1 MKFAKKTNKRV
12 PHAGLYVLTD
22 QDLIPTERLVET
34 VALAISGG
42 AVMVQYRNKSADTAL
57 REREATALRG
67 LCWQHR
73 VPLIIND
80 DVELARRIG
89 ADGVHLGKDDMK
101 VREARAL
108 LGDTAIIGASSYNLF
123 QNGLRA
129 QQLGA
134 DYVAFGSFFKSSTKT
149 GTVRA
154 AQDLLHEAH
163 LRLEVPVVAIGG
175 ITPENGRSLVH
186 SGANLIAACHG
197 VFGQPDVALAAQRYA
212 RLFGQAKKSFFGGQ

>member
-1 MKFAKKTNKRV
+1 MKFAKTTNKRM

-22 QDLIPTERLVET
+22 PDVIPGDRLVET
-34 VALAISGG
+34 VGLAISGG
-42 AVMVQYRNKSADTAL
+42 AVMVQYRNKNADAAV
-57 REREATALRG
+57 REREATALRDS
-67 LCWQHR
+67 CQQHR

-80 DVELARRIG
+80 DVELAARIR

-101 VREARAL
+101 IREARAL
-108 LGDTAIIGASSYNLF
+108 LGDGAIIGASCYNLF

-154 AQDLLHEAH
+154 ALELLHEARR
-163 LRLEVPVVAIGG
+163 RLEIPVIAIGG
-175 ITPENGRSLVH
+175 ITPDNGRALVQA
-186 SGANLIAACHG
+186 GANLIAACHG
-197 VFGQPDVALAAQRYA
+197 VFAQQDVALAAEKYA
-212 RLFGQAKKSFFGGQ
+212 RLFGQGGRSVVGKD